1 MLTTDMTLTHWLRL
15 IRAEYLEVP
24 GLHLTKAQ
32 IQRMW
37 GIDRDTCDVVLATLI
52 ESRFLR
58 RTEADRYARF
68 SGGA

>member
-1 MLTTDMTLTHWLRL
+1 MLTTHATLVDWLRL

-37 GIDRDTCDVVLATLI
+37 GIDRQTCDALLAALI

-58 RTEADRYARF
+58 RTESDRYARV
-68 SGGA
+68 SGDG